1 MSGLKDIKPL
11 VAVPDITIYYFWGVV
26 ILTILTI
33 SILFYFLFK
42 NSRRYRVRKQKDM
55 LVLQKNLAL
64 EKILNLNYEDS
75 KSCVYDFTLLS
86 SYLIKDKETE
96 ILRDEILKKIYK
108 YKYKK
113 DTPELSDS
121 VIEMMKEFVEK
132 VK

>member
-11 VAVPDITIYYFWGVV
+11 VVVPDISIYYFWGIV

-33 SILFYFLFK
+33 SMLFYFLFK
-42 NSRRYRVRKQKDM
+42 NSRRYIVRGQKDRV
-55 LVLQKNLAL
+55 LLQKNLAL

-86 SYLIKDKETE
+86 SYLIKDKETK
-96 ILRDEILKKIYK
+96 ILRDEILKRIYK

-113 DTPELSDS
+113 DTPELPDS
-121 VIEMMKEFVEK
+121 VIEMMKKFVSK
-132 VK
+132 VE